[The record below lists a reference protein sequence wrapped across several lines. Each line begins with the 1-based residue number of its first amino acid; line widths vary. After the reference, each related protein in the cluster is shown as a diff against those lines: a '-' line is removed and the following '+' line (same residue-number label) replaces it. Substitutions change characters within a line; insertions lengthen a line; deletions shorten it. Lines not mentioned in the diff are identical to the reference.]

1 MTLKEKLKDRM
12 YYNYN
17 HLEVAEEC
25 EKITDEFAIDFVK
38 YVLISNGKY
47 KYVDLEL
54 MLKLF
59 KKEKGL

>member
-1 MTLKEKLKDRM
+1 MTLKEKFTTMVLDKDIADW
-12 YYNYN
+12 
-17 HLEVAEEC
+17 EKEC
-25 EKITDEFAIDFVK
+25 EQIINEFSIDFVK